1 MSCPK
6 TQHLLQ
12 EYFSD
17 DLTPL
22 SKKEIENHIYSCE
35 QCSNELEFFLLAQNK
50 MQGWKDQR
58 VPHWDRGTELFKREH
73 HQGRTETEFW
83 NRWLW
88 VPTAVSLVMFC
99 ALLFNLSV
107 VFSEQEFSISFG
119 AKSFDRQLQSQ
130 LIEFQQQQRAEMD
143 VLVLQVGDRVNSGN
157 VQLMRTVMEQAQ
169 EAAVENLDRIYAY
182 FEQQRLRDLEDMRV
196 GYQELVNSDYETIRS
211 LQQLAQFHSYQGS
224 TVR

>member
-35 QCSNELEFFLLAQNK
+35 QCSNELEFFLLAQSK

-73 HQGRTETEFW
+73 PQGRTETEFW

-88 VPTAVSLVMFC
+88 VPAAVSLVMFC

-107 VFSEQEFSISFG
+107 VFSEQEFSITFG

-130 LIEFQQQQRAEMD
+130 LIEFQQQQQAEMD
-143 VLVLQVGDRVNSGN
+143 VFVLQVENRVNSGN
-157 VQLMRTVMEQAQ
+157 VQLMRAVIEQAQ
-169 EAAVENLDRIYAY
+169 EATVENLDRIYAY